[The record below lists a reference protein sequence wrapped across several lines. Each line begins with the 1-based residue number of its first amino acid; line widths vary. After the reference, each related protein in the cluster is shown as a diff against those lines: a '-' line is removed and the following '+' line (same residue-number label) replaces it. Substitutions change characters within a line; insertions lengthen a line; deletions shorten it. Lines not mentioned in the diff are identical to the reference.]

1 MKTSETREPG
11 EKGSMQGQIKT
22 PMCSENVGNKG
33 DPKTHSFKSTMNL
46 DAAGPGKGAMKTD
59 GSIKGPG
66 AQGNWTGGTSIKG
79 SNVKHKY

>member
-1 MKTSETREPG
+1 METREPG

-22 PMCSENVGNKG
+22 PMCSENVQNKG
-33 DPKTHSFKSTMNL
+33 GAGKVEKFSGTMNL
-46 DAAGPGKGAMKTD
+46 NAAGPGKGAMKTD

-66 AQGNWTGGTSIKG
+66 AQGNWDTQISIKG